1 MRQIYIVLTKK
12 CNLTCDFCIRDY
24 TVNKNNSL
32 NLDKVILIFDEI
44 KKTYDV
50 IPQIILSGGEP
61 TLLKHFHEIACLAT
75 QYFKEKVVI
84 NSNGTT
90 DYFLS
95 PDFKLLTETEITTVQ
110 ISIDGSEDFHDAIRG
125 KGSFNKSIEI
135 IKYLSSIKNIKVTIS
150 TTVSALTFQEDFDKL
165 KYQIIDIPFTK
176 WDIKRVSYSGRGS
189 AIPYLKTNDW
199 NRIVDHITQTVA
211 DNRISITK
219 QFDFSILDTVSIE
232 QLNQIKP
239 IKNCGSGTEKIYIY
253 PNLDVLSCTCY
264 EKFPSGNLKKNS
276 LAEILVSQS
285 HKKITN
291 DVIVDNPI
299 CNECRYKSICN
310 GGCLGSGFSKHG
322 LFNYPD
328 IKCPK
333 VFESL

>member
-24 TVNKNNSL
+24 TFNKNNSL
-32 NLDKVILIFDEI
+32 DLDDVILIFDEI
-44 KKTYDV
+44 KKTYYV

-61 TLLKHFHEIACLAT
+61 TLLKHFHEISCLAT

-95 PDFKLLTETEITTVQ
+95 SDFKLLIEKESITVQ
-110 ISIDGSEDFHDAIRG
+110 ISIDGSENFHDAIRG
-125 KGSFNKSIEI
+125 KGSFNKSVEI
-135 IKYLSSIKNIKVTIS
+135 IKYLSSLENVKVVIS
-150 TTVSALTFQEDFDKL
+150 TTVSDFSFGKDFETLRQK
-165 KYQIIDIPFTK
+165 IIDIPFTK
-176 WDIKRVSYSGRGS
+176 WDIKRVSYSGRGGS
-189 AIPYLKTNDW
+189 IPYLKTEDW
-199 NRIVDHITQTVA
+199 NRMVDHITLTVF

-219 QFDFSILDTVSIE
+219 QFDFSALDAVSIE

-239 IKNCGSGTEKIYIY
+239 IKNCGSGTQKIYIY

-264 EKFPSGNLKKNS
+264 EKYPSGNLKINS
-276 LAEILVSQS
+276 LSEILASQA
-285 HKKITN
+285 HKRITN
-291 DVIVDNPI
+291 DVVDSPI
-299 CNECRYKSICN
+299 CNDCRYKSICN
-310 GGCLGSGFSKHG
+310 GGCLGSGFSKHER
-322 LFNYPD
+322 FSYPD

-333 VFESL
+333 VSENL